1 MNGAESL
8 LRTAASAGVEVCF
21 ANPGT
26 TELPL
31 VAALD
36 RVGDLRV
43 VLGLFEGVCTGAAD
57 GYARMT
63 GRPALTLLHL
73 GPGLANGLANLHNAR
88 RAGSPVINLV
98 GEHATWHRPH
108 DPALAS
114 DIASLAAPMSGWVRT
129 STSAGTLAADG
140 ADAIAAAAA
149 GRVATLIVPADC
161 QWEPGGDPATPH
173 PIPTPEPVADEAVH
187 KAAKALTSAG
197 PGALLLLGGTA
208 LSEAGLGAAGR
219 IAAATGARL
228 LADTFLARAE
238 WGRGLPHPG
247 RLPYLPEQANAMLDQ
262 VVELVLV
269 GARAPVT
276 FFGYPGVPS
285 STVPQGTVVSVLAAA
300 PQDTAQ
306 DAVGALER
314 LADLLGAPA
323 VTAAVLP
330 DPVPPPPGDLTPDT
344 LAAAVAACQP
354 EGAIVVDEALT
365 SGLSYFSWAAG
376 APRHTYLGH
385 VGGAIGQGLPVAV
398 GAAVACPDRPVIA
411 LQADGSGMYTL
422 QALWTV
428 ARERLDVTTV
438 ICANHS
444 YRILQLEVAR
454 ASEDRIGPA
463 AASLLDLG
471 SPEIDWVRL
480 AEGLGVPG
488 RRVTT
493 ADELVSALQSALA
506 DAGPHLLEAIL

>member
-1 MNGAESL
+1 MNGADSL
-8 LRTAASAGVEVCF
+8 LRTAAAAGVEICF

-36 RVGDLRV
+36 RVGEVRV

-63 GRPALTLLHL
+63 GKPALTLLHL

-88 RAGSPVINLV
+88 RAGSPVVNLV
-98 GEHATWHRPH
+98 GAHATWHCPH

-114 DIASLAAPMSGWVRT
+114 DIPSLAAPMSGWVRT
-129 STSAGTLAADG
+129 STSSGTLAADG

-161 QWEPGGDPATPH
+161 QWEPVGEPATPH
-173 PIPTPEPVADEAVH
+173 PVPAPEPVPDEAVH
-187 KAAKALTSAG
+187 KAAKALTSIG

-208 LSEAGLGAAGR
+208 LSEAGLRAAAR

-238 WGRGLPHPG
+238 WGRGLPNPA

-262 VVELVLV
+262 LVELILV
-269 GARAPVT
+269 GARAPLT

-285 STVPQGTVVSVLAAA
+285 STVPEGTVVSVLAAA
-300 PQDTAQ
+300 PQDAAQ

-314 LADLLGAPA
+314 VAELLGAPA
-323 VTAAVLP
+323 VTAPVLP
-330 DPVPPPPGDLTPDT
+330 DPVPPSGDLTPDT

-354 EGAIVVDEALT
+354 AGAIVVDEALT
-365 SGLSYFSWAAG
+365 SGLSYLSRAAG

-454 ASEDRIGPA
+454 ASEEPLGPA

-471 SPEIDWVRL
+471 SPEIDWVHL

-488 RRVTT
+488 RRVAT
-493 ADELVSALQSALA
+493 ADELVSALHSALA

>member
-8 LRTAASAGVEVCF
+8 LRTAAAAGVEVCF

-57 GYARMT
+57 GYARMA

-88 RAGSPVINLV
+88 RAGSPVVNLV

-108 DPALAS
+108 DPALTS
-114 DIASLAAPMSGWVRT
+114 DIPSLAAPMSGWMGTGT
-129 STSAGTLAADG
+129 SSATLAADG
-140 ADAIAAAAA
+140 ADAIAAAAT

-161 QWEPGGDPATPH
+161 QWGPGGEPATPH
-173 PIPTPEPVADEAVH
+173 PVPAPEPVPDDTVH
-187 KAAKALTSAG
+187 RVAKALTSAG
-197 PGALLLLGGTA
+197 PEALLLLGGTA
-208 LSEAGLGAAGR
+208 LSEAGLRTAAR

-228 LADTFLARAE
+228 LTETFLARAE
-238 WGRGLPHPG
+238 WGGGLPHPA
-247 RLPYLPEQANAMLDQ
+247 RLPYLPEQTRAALEG

-285 STVPQGTVVSVLAAA
+285 STVPQGAAVSVLAAA
-300 PQDTAQ
+300 PQDATQ

-314 LADLLGAPA
+314 LAELLGAPA
-323 VTAAVLP
+323 VTAPALP
-330 DPVPPPPGDLTPDT
+330 DPAPPSGDLTPDT
-344 LAAAVAACQP
+344 LAAAVVACQP
-354 EGAIVVDEALT
+354 EGAIVVDEGLT
-365 SGLSYFSWAAG
+365 SSLSYLSQAAS

-385 VGGAIGQGLPVAV
+385 VGGAIGQGLPVAI

-422 QALWTV
+422 QALWTM

-438 ICANHS
+438 VYANHS
-444 YRILQLEVAR
+444 YRILQLELAR
-454 ASEDRIGPA
+454 AGEDRIGPA
-463 AASLLDLG
+463 AASVLDLG
-471 SPEIDWVRL
+471 NPEIDWVRL
-480 AEGLGVPG
+480 AEGLGVPA

-493 ADELVSALQSALA
+493 ADELVSALHSALVE
-506 DAGPHLLEAIL
+506 AGPYLLEAVL